1 MGFGEEE
8 HRGKGSF
15 SPHHTKGTVVLYNK
29 KYIWSLSLVP
39 VKSFQSPW
47 NFLSDGIIFVIH
59 QFSSV
64 QSLSCV

>member
-15 SPHHTKGTVVLYNK
+15 SPHHTKGTVVLYNQ

-59 QFSSV
+59 
-64 QSLSCV
+64 